1 MPGPSAGFYKHFTL
15 YTQTHSLAHK
25 PKNFI
30 NVKNLGEFC
39 YCWLGLIVWRLCAD
53 DGVWTIVQQRSRP
66 IQLIT
71 AKRRKCQMETFLLEW
86 NGNYNKTTTT
96 IQTMWRSRRLRLL
109 SLSHSVFFLFR
120 YILYIFISIC
130 VYVSLRATHFFSA
143 TSYVKTHQ
151 IANYIVNK
159 LNSIGTIFSSCC
171 FFSCLLFWFFFCFG
185 LFRCDFPP
193 KYKWKNHNIGW
204 NTLSPVHVTRD
215 TTIRLNLKSGVTYI
229 SFLTCDFCVVG
240 SIHRKS

>member
-1 MPGPSAGFYKHFTL
+1 MEITTKQQQQFRPCDDLDVFGF
-15 YTQTHSLAHK
+15 SLSLILS
-25 PKNFI
+25 F
-30 NVKNLGEFC
+30 FC
-39 YCWLGLIVWRLCAD
+39 FVTFY
-53 DGVWTIVQQRSRP
+53 
-66 IQLIT
+66 
-71 AKRRKCQMETFLLEW
+71 TFLSQFV
-86 NGNYNKTTTT
+86 Y
-96 IQTMWRSRRLRLL
+96 MFRCARL
-109 SLSHSVFFLFR
+109 
-120 YILYIFISIC
+120 
-130 VYVSLRATHFFSA
+130 TFFSA